1 MPINK
6 CQYKRCDVEFKTLHS
21 ATKYCCKKCRRC
33 AIQEG
38 RMFFYYGIKFDWLR
52 RPPLLSYGLRRDRYR
67 NSTNSRGVSQIT
79 SQYARRVTLLA
90 YQMQ

>member
-38 RMFFYYGIKFDWLR
+38 RMFFYYGIKFD
-52 RPPLLSYGLRRDRYR
+52 
-67 NSTNSRGVSQIT
+67 
-79 SQYARRVTLLA
+79 
-90 YQMQ
+90 